1 MNQYRSH
8 LKWCVY
14 FTPPTTNK
22 TTPPINLGVW
32 LFFYAKKRK
41 KFIKRVDSY
50 AMPCYNKVYQLRG
63 GKKVLDFIERIT
75 NIALT
80 VVSTMVLVKSLKGDK
95 EK

>member
-1 MNQYRSH
+1 MQ
-8 LKWCVY
+8 
-14 FTPPTTNK
+14 
-22 TTPPINLGVW
+22 
-32 LFFYAKKRK
+32 KKRK

-50 AMPCYNKVYQLRG
+50 AMTYYNKVYQLRG